1 MEFDW
6 LKGASRRGFLRGTS
20 RTSILALLGVPL
32 IDESGASELPSAGDY
47 DLSWAKQL
55 EKATDRAVIDMPS
68 PGDFGLQ
75 LAARILDN
83 CDAAYGA
90 GKHRARVVLN
100 IRTRAIAM
108 ALNDAMW
115 TKYSLGAD
123 VGIKGRDGS
132 AATFSDRNPFLELPA
147 GQGPEY
153 GGMNDLVKRGSI
165 AIVCD
170 FAMGHTATRLA
181 GKLKLDRA
189 DVHRELKANLVPNA
203 FMVPSGMFGLMK
215 SQNLG
220 CAFVSGGG

>member
-6 LKGASRRGFLRGTS
+6 LKGASRRGFLQGTS
-20 RTSILALLGVPL
+20 RTSMLALLGAPFTG
-32 IDESGASELPSAGDY
+32 ESMVTEPSSAGDY
-47 DLSWAKQL
+47 DLSWARQL

-68 PGDFGLQ
+68 PGDFPLQ
-75 LAARILDN
+75 IATRILDN

-132 AATFSDRNPFLELPA
+132 AAVFSDRNPFLEVPA

-153 GGMNDLVKRGSI
+153 GAINDLVKRGSI
-165 AIVCD
+165 AVVCD

-181 GKLKLDRA
+181 GKMKLDRA
-189 DVHRELKANLVPNA
+189 DVHRELKANLVPGA
-203 FMVPSGMFGLMK
+203 YMVPSGMFGLMK
-215 SQNLG
+215 AQNLG